1 MLYFNC
7 DYTEGAHPRVLEKML
22 ETNLEQTVGYGEDPY
37 CEAARELIRRE
48 CQRQDVDVQF
58 LVGGTQTNFT
68 VIRAALRPYQGVLSP
83 ATGHI
88 NGHETGA
95 VEATGHKVLALPT
108 GPEGKLTAAQVEEAV
123 RAHWADEA
131 REHLVQPKMVYI
143 SHPTENGALYT
154 LAELEAL
161 SETCKEL
168 GLYLFLDGA
177 RLGYGL
183 TARGSDVSLGDL
195 ARLCDVFYI
204 GGTKCGALLGEAVVI
219 ANPDLQRD
227 FRYSI
232 KQNGGW
238 RYKYGN
244 MFYVQLVSQYLAV
257 PHFSDATVQAIF
269 NEALKYQG
277 WNYVYG
283 GSNPNTSF
291 DCSGLVQWCYGK
303 AGISLPRT
311 AQAQY
316 DAVQHIPLSQAKAG
330 DLVFFHS
337 TYSAGT
343 YVTHV
348 GIYAGNNRMY
358 HAGDPIGYADLNS
371 SYWQQ
376 HLICAGRVKSN

>member
-1 MLYFNC
+1 MRLRHLLIFGWIFTGIISLLLFLFIVTSDDEESSGAQF
-7 DYTEGAHPRVLEKML
+7 DYSGLNLSAEVLKHQPTVEKYARKYGIEDYVNYLLAIMQV
-22 ETNLEQTVGYGEDPY
+22 ESGGTGEDVMQSSESLGLPPNSLNTEQSIEQGCKY
-37 CEAARELIRRE
+37 FASLLSSAEAKGCDINTVVQSYNFGGGFIDYVAARGKKYS
-48 CQRQDVDVQF
+48 F
-58 LVGGTQTNFT
+58 
-68 VIRAALRPYQGVLSP
+68 S
-83 ATGHI
+83 
-88 NGHETGA
+88 
-95 VEATGHKVLALPT
+95 LA
-108 GPEGKLTAAQVEEAV
+108 ESF
-123 RAHWADEA
+123 A
-131 REHLVQPKMVYI
+131 REK
-143 SHPTENGALYT
+143 S
-154 LAELEAL
+154 
-161 SETCKEL
+161 
-168 GLYLFLDGA
+168 
-177 RLGYGL
+177 
-183 TARGSDVSLGDL
+183 
-195 ARLCDVFYI
+195 
-204 GGTKCGALLGEAVVI
+204 GGVKVDYKNEI
-219 ANPDLQRD
+219 
-227 FRYSI
+227 SI

-337 TYSAGT
+337 TYNAGT

-358 HAGDPIGYADLNS
+358 HAGNPIGYTDLTS

-376 HLICAGRVKSN
+376 HIICAGRVKSN